1 MPAVS
6 APTGFTQEAFEAF
19 LRSRREPAWLT
30 EPSRPL
36 EPPAPTREPDFR
48 KGDSVR
54 HPAFGEGVVLDSR
67 IVGDDEQVNIL
78 FKGHPTPKKLSLSFA
93 QLQRA

>member
-1 MPAVS
+1 
-6 APTGFTQEAFEAF
+6 
-19 LRSRREPAWLT
+19 
-30 EPSRPL
+30 
-36 EPPAPTREPDFR
+36 
-48 KGDSVR
+48 
-54 HPAFGEGVVLDSR
+54 VVLDSR